1 MTSWAGSDDDDWLV
15 VVQYDQAAHQ
25 TLQAAIAQDAEC
37 RQAFAEIAEFANRI
51 SRELVLDLD
60 L

>member
-1 MTSWAGSDDDDWLV
+1 
-15 VVQYDQAAHQ
+15 
-25 TLQAAIAQDAEC
+25 LQAAIARDAEC
-37 RQAFAEIAEFANRI
+37 QQAFAEIAKFATRI